1 MDYYDPRFELVL
13 SPGDVFCWKDET
25 YCVSGSPL
33 GYGGT
38 AVIYPLCQ
46 AGGADGLFAL
56 KECFPAMD
64 ASDGG
69 FFRENGVIRAC
80 DPDAQ
85 RRLDSA
91 RRAWEKEIRISQRLN
106 MVCHSALDVWSREF
120 ITADSITTGGQTYRL
135 GQDYNSREGQLFLLR
150 REDTRGAFLSRVLA
164 CSGGPNLYFCVQI
177 IQKVLFALQQFHNAG
192 ILHGDLH
199 PDNVYLADFL
209 QSSGQFSAVK
219 LADLSSAQEL
229 ANGRAERPLEDI
241 LVRPGFRPPE
251 SYVKSGETVLLTPA
265 YDLYQVGRLLLY
277 MISGSD
283 YLDGSRRDTLY
294 LNPDLVAYLP
304 EERDLIRLGCPY
316 YVQEQVQA
324 FVQRLLEET
333 PGRRFKTVQEAMAEL
348 EPLLE
353 KLRPQPAIFSGDLPA
368 LNQDQLLPRTQ
379 QVRQLLQKFDCS
391 RVCFVSCM
399 GGMGKTVFELQA
411 ADAWKKRGG
420 RAFFVSF
427 PGSIPE
433 LFTKSFALSLTPQ
446 RQSEVLY
453 GHPSDQEICRR
464 ILELLD
470 CLTENDLLIIDDLY
484 ADGKTLSQLL
494 ESDLDEGWKREL
506 FPQLCQKKCCILI
519 STRYSIKDLTRYSF
533 YELLPFDEA
542 DLLRLMRLIC
552 PATNR
557 EIDQE
562 LLDIIQET
570 GRSTIMIRMVASLMR
585 QSCYTAQVIL
595 KKLRSGSLD
604 ATPILQDVRGQ
615 LSARSIASH
624 LKALFELGNLGK
636 WEKTV
641 LCCALL
647 LGKEGLPYQL
657 FRQACLSCALEAEKE
672 QVEQA
677 LYNLTELEYLKT
689 ADQSVTIHSLIRMT
703 ARDSLLTSEEQRNAF
718 CGQIL
723 PFFRAVWKEGGS
735 SDTRFVPAHTLQQ
748 VFGFCESARV
758 EAERWHAGDAVSV
771 ELLFRTGQLLQALGL
786 YGKAQSVLRQS
797 GVLYQKLLAASPEN
811 TKIQKDYAQLLIAQA
826 KNIVH
831 WKDLSRFPQ
840 AVSYADAAQKIL
852 EKNGQAESLLGIKV
866 LAVFGR
872 ICGESQHYDLQE
884 LYYAKSFAL
893 ADRIC
898 QAEPSGFKER
908 LALAEAYTNCSWNQ
922 LHQNRL
928 AEAYQSSLQAIRL
941 YEELME
947 ENEGRLAASRSG
959 EEAHQRSRLLAAA
972 GAYNM
977 NADSARA
984 LWLAEPRERCNMRQA
999 EKQALEKS
1007 MDLRGV
1013 LPQDH
1018 PLLIFQYQRL
1028 ARFQCEEAFPPFAD
1042 SFQRD
1047 QWEAGIQLFQ
1057 KALQIQSG
1065 PNLYTENKDRA
1076 SILLELAEAYQ
1087 RAAKAVLL
1095 NAVPRSDTTSQ
1106 SDALTWL
1113 QQAESALGEA
1123 ASMSA
1128 LSRPRQTARE
1138 RLVLLYK
1145 TFCFIPSFSFV
1156 PNPKFS
1162 FLWTDDPFY
1171 QSLLQ
1176 DLPSSTSNSCLAME

>member
-13 SPGDVFCWKDET
+13 SPGDVFCWKNET
-25 YCVSGSPL
+25 YCVSGPPL

-38 AVIYPLCQ
+38 AVIYPLRQ
-46 AGGADGLFAL
+46 AGGEDGLFAL
-56 KECFPAMD
+56 KECFPVMD
-64 ASDGG
+64 ASDGR

-80 DPDAQ
+80 DLDAQ
-85 RRLDSA
+85 SRLDSA
-91 RRAWEKEIRISQRLN
+91 RRAWRKEIRINQILN
-106 MVCHSALDVWSREF
+106 RVCHSALDVWSRES
-120 ITADSITTGGQTYRL
+120 ITANSITTGGQTYRL
-135 GQDYNSREGQLFLLR
+135 GQDYNSQEGQLFLLR
-150 REDTRGAFLSRVLA
+150 REDTRGAFLSQVLA
-164 CSGGPNLYFCVQI
+164 CSGVPNLYFCVQI
-177 IQKVLFALQQFHNAG
+177 IQKVLFALRQFHHAG

-229 ANGRAERPLEDI
+229 TNGRAERPLEDV

-251 SYVKSGETVLLTPA
+251 SYAKSGEKILLTPA

-283 YLDGSRRDTLY
+283 YLDSSCRDTLY

-316 YVQEQVQA
+316 YVQEQVQV

-333 PGRRFKTVQEAMAEL
+333 PDRRFKTAQEAMAEL

-368 LNQDQLLPRTQ
+368 LNQDQILPRTQ
-379 QVRQLLQKFDCS
+379 QVRQLLQKFDRS
-391 RVCFVSCM
+391 NRVCFVSCM

-411 ADAWKKRGG
+411 AAAWKKQGG

-427 PGSIPE
+427 PGSISE

-446 RQSEVLY
+446 RQSEVFY
-453 GHPSDQEICRR
+453 GHPSDREICRR

-484 ADGKTLSQLL
+484 ADGKTILQLL
-494 ESDLDEGWKREL
+494 ESDLDEKWKSEL
-506 FPQLCQKKCCILI
+506 FHQLCQKKCCILI
-519 STRYSIKDLTRYSF
+519 STRYNTKDLFPT
-533 YELLPFDEA
+533 YELPPLDKE

-552 PATNR
+552 PAAKN
-557 EIDQE
+557 EKDQD
-562 LLDIIQET
+562 LLDIVREVEQ
-570 GRSTIMIRMVASLMR
+570 STIMVRMVASLMR
-585 QSCYTAQVIL
+585 QSCHSAQVIL
-595 KKLRSGSLD
+595 KKLRSGALD
-604 ATPILQDVRGQ
+604 ATPICQNIKGK
-615 LSARSIASH
+615 LSTRSVVSH
-624 LKALFELGNLGK
+624 LKTLFELGNLGK
-636 WEKTV
+636 WEKNI

-723 PFFRAVWKEGGS
+723 PLFRAVWKEGGS
-735 SDTRFVPAHTLQQ
+735 SDTRFIPAHTLQQ

-786 YGKAQSVLRQS
+786 YGKARSVLRQS

-852 EKNGQAESLLGIKV
+852 EKNGQAESFLGVKV

-984 LWLAEPRERCNMRQA
+984 LWLAEPRERWNMRQA

-1095 NAVPRSDTTSQ
+1095 NAVPRSDTTFQ

-1145 TFCFIPSFSFV
+1145 TFCFIPFFSFV
-1156 PNPKFS
+1156 PNPQFS
-1162 FLWTDDPFY
+1162 LLWRDDPFY
-1171 QSLLQ
+1171 QKLLQ
-1176 DLPSSTSNSCLAME
+1176 DLPHSASNSHLAIE

>member
-1 MDYYDPRFELVL
+1 MDYYDPRLELVL
-13 SPGDVFCWKDET
+13 SPGDVFCWKGET
-25 YCVSGSPL
+25 YCVSGPPL

-38 AVIYPLCQ
+38 AVIYPLRQ
-46 AGGADGLFAL
+46 AGGEDGLFAL

-91 RRAWEKEIRISQRLN
+91 RRAWEKEVRISQRLN
-106 MVCHSALDVWSREF
+106 RVCHSALDVWSRES

-135 GQDYNSREGQLFLLR
+135 GQDYTFREGQLFLLR

-164 CSGGPNLYFCVQI
+164 CSGVPNLYFCVQI

-283 YLDGSRRDTLY
+283 YLDSSRRDTLY

-368 LNQDQLLPRTQ
+368 LNQDQLLPRAQ
-379 QVRQLLQKFDCS
+379 QVRQLLQKFDHS

-506 FPQLCQKKCCILI
+506 FPRLCQKKCRILI

-542 DLLRLMRLIC
+542 DLLNLMRRIC
-552 PATNR
+552 PAANR
-557 EIDQE
+557 EADQE

-570 GRSTIMIRMVASLMR
+570 GRSTIMVRMVASLMR
-585 QSCYTAQVIL
+585 QSCCTAQVVL

-636 WEKTV
+636 WEKNI

-657 FRQACLSCALEAEKE
+657 FRQACLSCAPEAEQE

-677 LYNLTELEYLKT
+677 LYSLTELEYLKT
-689 ADQSVTIHSLIRMT
+689 ADRSVSIHSLIRMT
-703 ARDSLLTSEEQRNAF
+703 ARDSLLASEEQRSAF

-735 SDTRFVPAHTLQQ
+735 SDTRFVPARTLQQ
-748 VFGFCESARV
+748 VFGFCEAARA
-758 EAERWHAGDAVSV
+758 EAERWHAGDAVSA

-786 YGKAQSVLRQS
+786 YGKAQSVLRQA
-797 GVLYQKLLAASPEN
+797 GVLYQKLPAALPEN
-811 TKIQKDYAQLLIAQA
+811 TKIQSDHAQLLIAQA
-826 KNIVH
+826 KNIVR

-840 AVSYADAAQKIL
+840 AVSYAGAARELL
-852 EKNGQAESLLGIKV
+852 EKNGLAESFLGVKV

-884 LYYAKSFAL
+884 LYYTQSFAL
-893 ADRIC
+893 AEKLHS
-898 QAEPSGFKER
+898 AEPSSFKNK
-908 LALAEAYTNCSWNQ
+908 LALADAYTNCSWNQ
-922 LHQNRL
+922 LHKNRF

-947 ENEGRLAASRSG
+947 ESEARLSASCSA

-977 NADSARA
+977 HADSARA
-984 LWLAEPRERCNMRQA
+984 LRLAEPEDRLRMYQS
-999 EKQALEKS
+999 EKKALGES
-1007 MDLRGV
+1007 MSLRSV
-1013 LPQDH
+1013 LPQEH
-1018 PLLIFQYQRL
+1018 PLLIFQYQRQ
-1028 ARFQCEEAFPPFAD
+1028 ARFQCEDAFPPFAPQFD
-1042 SFQRD
+1042 RD
-1047 QWEAGIQLFQ
+1047 KWEKGIQLFE
-1057 KALQIQSG
+1057 KALQIQNG
-1065 PNLYTENKDRA
+1065 PNLCKENKDRGFF
-1076 SILLELAEAYQ
+1076 LLELAEAYQ
-1087 RAAKAVLL
+1087 RAATAVLL
-1095 NAVPRSDTTSQ
+1095 DDPRSDTASRN
-1106 SDALTWL
+1106 DALTWL
-1113 QQAESALGEA
+1113 RQAESALGEA
-1123 ASMSA
+1123 ASMSG
-1128 LSRPRQTARE
+1128 LSRPKQAARE

-1145 TFCFIPSFSFV
+1145 TFCFIPSLSFR
-1156 PNPKFS
+1156 PDPKFS
-1162 FLWTDDPFY
+1162 LLWRDDPFY
-1171 QSLLQ
+1171 QNLLA
-1176 DLPSSTSNSCLAME
+1176 DLPPSP

>member
-13 SPGDVFCWKDET
+13 SPGCVFCWKDET
-25 YCVSGSPL
+25 YCVSGPPL

-38 AVIYPLCQ
+38 AVIYPLRQ

-106 MVCHSALDVWSREF
+106 MVCHSALDVWSGEF

-164 CSGGPNLYFCVQI
+164 CSGVPNLYFCVQI

-283 YLDGSRRDTLY
+283 YLDDSRRDTLY
-294 LNPDLVAYLP
+294 LNPGLVAYLP

-316 YVQEQVQA
+316 YLQRQVQA

-333 PGRRFKTVQEAMAEL
+333 PGHRFKTAREAMAGL

-353 KLRPQPAIFSGDLPA
+353 KLRPQSVIFSDDLPA
-368 LNQDQLLPRTQ
+368 LNQDQILPRTQ
-379 QVRQLLQKFDCS
+379 QVRQLLQKFDRS
-391 RVCFVSCM
+391 NRVCFVSCM

-411 ADAWKKRGG
+411 AAAWKKQGG

-427 PGSIPE
+427 PGSISE
-433 LFTKSFALSLTPQ
+433 LFTESFALSLTPQ
-446 RQSEVLY
+446 RQSEVFY
-453 GHPSDQEICRR
+453 GHPSDREICRR

-494 ESDLDEGWKREL
+494 ESDLDERWKREL
-506 FPQLCQKKCCILI
+506 FPQLCQKKCCVLI
-519 STRYSIKDLTRYSF
+519 STRYNTKDLFPT
-533 YELLPFDEA
+533 YELPPLDKE

-552 PATNR
+552 PAAKN
-557 EIDQE
+557 EKDQD
-562 LLDIIQET
+562 LLDIIREVEQ
-570 GRSTIMIRMVASLMR
+570 STIMVRMVASLMR
-585 QSCYTAQVIL
+585 QSCHSAQVIL
-595 KKLRSGSLD
+595 KKLRSGALD
-604 ATPILQDVRGQ
+604 ATPICQNIKGKV
-615 LSARSIASH
+615 STRSVVSH
-624 LKALFELGNLGK
+624 LKTLFELGNLGK
-636 WEKTV
+636 WEKNI

-657 FRQACLSCALEAEKE
+657 FRQACLSCAPEEEKE

-703 ARDSLLTSEEQRNAF
+703 ARDSLLTSREQRSSF

-723 PFFRAVWKEGGS
+723 PFFRAVWKEGGP
-735 SDTRFVPAHTLQQ
+735 SDTRFVPAYILQQ
-748 VFGFCESARV
+748 VFGFCETARA
-758 EAERWHAGDAVSV
+758 EAERWHAGDTVSA

-786 YGKAQSVLRQS
+786 YGKAQFVLEQA
-797 GVLYQKLLAASPEN
+797 GVLYQKLPTTSPEN
-811 TKIQKDYAQLLIAQA
+811 TKIQSDYAQLLIAQA

-840 AVSYADAAQKIL
+840 AVSYAGAAQKIL
-852 EKNGQAESLLGIKV
+852 QKNGLAESFLGVKV
-866 LAVFGR
+866 LAVLGR
-872 ICGESQHYDLQE
+872 ICGESQNYDLQE
-884 LYYAKSFAL
+884 LYYTRSFAL
-893 ADRIC
+893 AEKLRR
-898 QAEPSGFKER
+898 AEPSSFKNK
-908 LALAEAYTNCSWNQ
+908 LALADAYTNCSWNQ
-922 LHQNRL
+922 LHTDRFD
-928 AEAYQSSLQAIRL
+928 EAYQNSFQAVQL

-947 ENEGRLAASRSG
+947 ESKERLSG
-959 EEAHQRSRLLAAA
+959 SCSAEEAHQRSLLLAAA

-977 NADSARA
+977 HADSARA
-984 LWLAEPRERCNMRQA
+984 LRLAEPKDRLRMYQS
-999 EKQALEKS
+999 EKNALKKS
-1007 MDLRGV
+1007 MSLRSV

-1018 PLLIFQYQRL
+1018 PLLIVQYQRQ
-1028 ARFQCEEAFPPFAD
+1028 ARFQCEDAFPPFASQFD
-1042 SFQRD
+1042 RD
-1047 QWEAGIQLFQ
+1047 KWEKGIQLFE
-1057 KALQIQSG
+1057 KALQIQNG
-1065 PNLYTENKDRA
+1065 PNLCKENKDRA
-1076 SILLELAEAYQ
+1076 SFLLELAEAYQ

-1095 NAVPRSDTTSQ
+1095 DAIPRSDTASQ

-1128 LSRPRQTARE
+1128 LSRPKQAARE

-1145 TFCFIPSFSFV
+1145 TFCFIPSFPFV

-1162 FLWTDDPFY
+1162 LLWTDDPFY

-1176 DLPSSTSNSCLAME
+1176 DLPSSVSKSYLAME